1 MLRGIPNVLVRLVVT
16 QTMSVEPLPGSRRLE
31 HERALSSTP
40 LQHTFYANTT
50 AAGYAIFSDV
60 TLNPTQGGGG
70 VFDGQFS
77 IQDKEATVKFG
88 TMVFDSSTTRNVDVT
103 GPPPS
108 NVRTGDQVT
117 IQARVTT
124 GNFTHRVGVNSVPVI
139 LSAKAL
145 AAVDFTGIPIIK
157 STGAYSAAV
166 FVFLF
171 VCLLVVYQRHS
182 HDNNTTTSRQPW
194 LRLLYLYARLLT
206 QPTHPAGTVH
216 QWWPCVYRVCCLH
229 LGERGLQALTPPFC
243 DHTINLWA
251 YHPSVHTLTR
261 FARCM

>member
-124 GNFTHRVGVNSVPVI
+124 GNSTHRVGVNSVPVI

-157 STGAYSAAV
+157 STGAYSAAL

-171 VCLLVVYQRHS
+171 VCELVVYQRHS
-182 HDNNTTTSRQPW
+182 HDKRQNDDKQTALATFLSPLRSTPHATSPSCWNCSPTVAVCLQS
-194 LRLLYLYARLLT
+194 LL
-206 QPTHPAGTVH
+206 
-216 QWWPCVYRVCCLH
+216 
-229 LGERGLQALTPPFC
+229 PP
-243 DHTINLWA
+243 
-251 YHPSVHTLTR
+251 PR
-261 FARCM
+261 